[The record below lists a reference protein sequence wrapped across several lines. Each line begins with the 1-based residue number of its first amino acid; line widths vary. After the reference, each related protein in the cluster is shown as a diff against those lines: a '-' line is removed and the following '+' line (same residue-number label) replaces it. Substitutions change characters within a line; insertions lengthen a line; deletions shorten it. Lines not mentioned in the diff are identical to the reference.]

1 MDEIQLIKGGK
12 YNINILQK
20 KDFELVG
27 ESMLF
32 YFYRKKKILYVFDK
46 KETNLKDE
54 YILVAMWED

>member
-1 MDEIQLIKGGK
+1 MDENQMIKGGK
-12 YNINILQK
+12 YNINFLQK